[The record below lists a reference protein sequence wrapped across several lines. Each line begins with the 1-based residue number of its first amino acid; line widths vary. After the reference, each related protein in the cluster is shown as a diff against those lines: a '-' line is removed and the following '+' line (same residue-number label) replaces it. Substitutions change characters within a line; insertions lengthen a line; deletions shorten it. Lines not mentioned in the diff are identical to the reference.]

1 MTTPPPACAPPT
13 RTQVSLQVRHAR
25 AVCLVCV
32 FAPDANT
39 QSCSYITWLR
49 LFFVCGLFLFVL
61 IDLPSAFLS
70 LRVLL
75 CHTSTEEQHL
85 FFSHSHMPSLIL
97 IFSLIHIFFHILF
110 FSLFYLP
117 SHSLFSLLSLCLP
130 QTITK

>member
-25 AVCLVCV
+25 AVCVVCL

-39 QSCSYITWLR
+39 QSCNYITGLR
-49 LFFVCGLFLFVL
+49 LFFVCVLFLFVL

-75 CHTSTEEQHL
+75 CHTCTEEQHL
-85 FFSHSHMPSLIL
+85 FFSHSHES
-97 IFSLIHIFFHILF
+97 HILSHTHF
-110 FSLFYLP
+110 L
-117 SHSLFSLLSLCLP
+117 SHSLFLSLLFAFSQSVLP
-130 QTITK
+130 IVLVFTPDYY